1 MPRYRKKSGHGQ
13 LRLFPYHDEG
23 TLREFLERLSGKPVN
38 LALTDNVSS
47 MLSIRQKG
55 QGVTVRLQKIFLYAG
70 PDVLVEIGTLIRHG
84 RGKRDRLRWFIEEN
98 SRLMVSR
105 AETMQTIRTRGRHH
119 DLKALFDR
127 LNRDYFDGRIRS
139 VITWAPGRNLRS
151 ARKRTLGSYIRTT
164 DTIRINPV
172 LDRKSIPRYVI
183 EFIIYHEM
191 LHADMGVTVTKGR
204 RIVHSVEFKR
214 RERLFHDYERV
225 IEWERKPL

>member
-1 MPRYRKKSGHGQ
+1 
-13 LRLFPYHDEG
+13 
-23 TLREFLERLSGKPVN
+23 
-38 LALTDNVSS
+38 
-47 MLSIRQKG
+47 
-55 QGVTVRLQKIFLYAG
+55 
-70 PDVLVEIGTLIRHG
+70 
-84 RGKRDRLRWFIEEN
+84 
-98 SRLMVSR
+98 
-105 AETMQTIRTRGRHH
+105 MQTIRTRGRHH

-139 VITWAPGRNLRS
+139 VITWAPGKNLRS

-214 RERLFHDYERV
+214 RERLFLRLRAGPSNGSANLCEGGNVKILITGGAGFIGSEFVAPGGEQGSPGHRH
-225 IEWERKPL
+225 RQAHLRG